1 MTRPFPPLPFPTP
14 WLVALATLAAVAG
27 GPAIGRGQ
35 GPAVPGGSPTPTA
48 QAAPAAARRAP
59 PVPSAAAPAQ
69 AASPLA
75 PPVSPLAPLDTSSP
89 RATLKSFVA
98 TVDRV
103 YVSLREEGLA
113 ARRRPANR
121 QLIRQ
126 LLGCLDLTEIPS
138 SLIRSEGIDA
148 VVCLKEILDRIPL
161 PAEADIP
168 DAAAAA
174 AGSLKRWRIPGTEI
188 VLARITEG
196 PREGD
201 FIFSSDTVSRAE
213 QFYGQIRDL
222 PYRRDA
228 GSPGLHEIYV
238 EAGGWMIPEQFIAAL
253 PSWAHRQV
261 LGETVWQWGGA
272 LAVVAAAVAAVVMAW
287 RVSRDHSERSRPGS
301 VASLLFPATLIAASL
316 AVEYLL
322 TCQIRL
328 TGDRLLAVT
337 VGLQFVTLAGVVA
350 AVLVVMAWLSEFLIR
365 ARGMRAEAIDSQLI
379 RLGGKVATFLVV
391 AWIVIEAADSI
402 GIPVTPLMAGLGA
415 SGLAVALASQ
425 YTLENLIAG
434 LVLFADKPVRIGD
447 DCQFGSVRGRVEQI
461 GLRSTRIRGADRTV
475 ISIPNADLAKQ
486 QLVNFTQRDHIPL
499 EMPVTLESPLPP
511 RRLRALLER
520 MQRIL
525 AAHPRLAAKPVGVR
539 VVAQSSGG
547 YAVQV
552 SAVALTADEQEFQ
565 AIREDVLLSLLEEVR
580 AADDADAPAR
590 ARAA

>member
-1 MTRPFPPLPFPTP
+1 MRSFPQRFSPSSP
-14 WLVALATLAAVAG
+14 VALAAWAALAVA
-27 GPAIGRGQ
+27 PATGLGQ
-35 GPAVPGGSPTPTA
+35 GPVPPGGG
-48 QAAPAAARRAP
+48 AAPAAPVATPWAP
-59 PVPSAAAPAQ
+59 PAASLAPP
-69 AASPLA
+69 AASPA
-75 PPVSPLAPLDTSSP
+75 TPLAPLDTSSP
-89 RATLKSFVA
+89 RATLGSFIA

-103 YVSLREEGLA
+103 SASLREDGPA
-113 ARRRPANR
+113 AHRRPANMH
-121 QLIRQ
+121 LIRQ
-126 LLGCLDLTEIPS
+126 ALGCLDLTDVPPS
-138 SLIRSEGIDA
+138 LVRSAGINA

-161 PAEADIP
+161 PPDAEIP

-174 AGSLKRWRIPGTEI
+174 SASLKRWRIPGTELML
-188 VLARITEG
+188 VRIAEG
-196 PREGD
+196 AREGD
-201 FIFSSDTVSRAE
+201 FVFSSDTVARAE
-213 QFYGQIRDL
+213 QFYERIGSL
-222 PYRRDA
+222 PYRSDA
-228 GSPGLHEIYV
+228 GSPGLHERYV
-238 EAGGWMIPEQFIAAL
+238 EAGGWMIPEQFIAGL

-261 LGETVWQWGGA
+261 LGETVWQWTAA
-272 LAVVAAAVAAVVMAW
+272 LAVIAAALAAVAAAW
-287 RVSRDHSERSRPGS
+287 RGSRDHADRSRPGS
-301 VASLLFPATLIAASL
+301 VASLLFPAALIAASL

-322 TCQIRL
+322 TCQVRL

-350 AVLVVMAWLSEFLIR
+350 AVLVVMEWLSELLIR
-365 ARGMRAEAIDSQLI
+365 ARGMRAEGIDSQLI

-499 EMPVTLESPLPP
+499 ELPVTLESQLPP
-511 RRLRALLER
+511 RRMRALLER
-520 MQRIL
+520 MERIL
-525 AAHPRLAAKPVGVR
+525 AAHPRLAAKPVGAR
-539 VVAQSSGG
+539 VVAQASGG

-552 SAVALTADEQEFQ
+552 TAIALTADEQEFQ
-565 AIREDVLLSLLEEVR
+565 AIREDVLLTLLEEVR
-580 AADDADAPAR
+580 AAGDAAAPPR